1 MPCNCD
7 KANLYKSGGESM
19 DIKEFTASYETLY
32 EYKNW
37 DEEGVYKCLICS
49 TLWYIKSEN
58 TDRPPFTCWA
68 ERITK
73 ADFNK
78 LMRVKERHKE
88 QDKPDSSG
96 L

>member
-7 KANLYKSGGESM
+7 KANLYKSGGEPM
-19 DIKEFTASYETLY
+19 NIKEFTTSYETLF
-32 EYKNW
+32 EHK
-37 DEEGVYKCLICS
+37 DLEEEGVYKCLSCN
-49 TLWYIKSEN
+49 TLWYIKSDF
-58 TDRPPFTCWA
+58 TDRPPYTCWA

-73 ADFNK
+73 DDFNK